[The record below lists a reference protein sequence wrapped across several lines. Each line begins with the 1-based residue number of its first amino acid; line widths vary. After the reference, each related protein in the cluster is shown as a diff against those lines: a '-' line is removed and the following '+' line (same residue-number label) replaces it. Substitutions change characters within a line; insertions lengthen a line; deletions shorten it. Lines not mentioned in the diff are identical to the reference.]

1 MQKLTDEQL
10 CSMAQSGDTHARD
23 LLVARYISFVGA
35 RAAAYA
41 PVSIT
46 VDRDDYGQEG
56 FIGLVSAI
64 DSFDPSYGAS
74 FRTFAAL
81 NIDRRITD
89 AVRSTLRKS
98 RVPDSA
104 KVADGSEIAAADN
117 TEQTALMRDT
127 LRRIFAEL
135 EMRTSPMERQ
145 ALAMIMNGYTYGE
158 AAKRLN
164 CSAKAVENALTRV
177 RRKLNHYK

>member
-1 MQKLTDEQL
+1 MHNVTDEQL
-10 CSMAQSGDTHARD
+10 CLLAQSGDTDARD
-23 LLVARYISFVGA
+23 LLVSRYISFVGA

-98 RVPDSA
+98 QIPDSV
-104 KVADGSEIAAADN
+104 KVADEVDIAAADN
-117 TEQTALMRDT
+117 PEQTALMRDT
-127 LRRIFAEL
+127 LRRLFAEL
-135 EMRTSPMERQ
+135 EKRTSPMERQ
-145 ALAMIMNGYTYGE
+145 VLALIMNGYTYGE

-164 CSAKAVENALTRV
+164 CSAKAVENALARV